1 MIVILWSVT
10 SVTLTIAGV
19 GLLCTRY
26 LRQMLNFAGR
36 GHRDTTRA
44 DEDAATRV
52 IQLKKCT
59 VLLVRAASMVRRQLV
74 VQGEYVPT
82 TGF

>member
-1 MIVILWSVT
+1 
-10 SVTLTIAGV
+10 
-19 GLLCTRY
+19 
-26 LRQMLNFAGR
+26 MLNFAGR

-44 DEDAATRV
+44 DEAAATRV

-82 TGF
+82 AGF